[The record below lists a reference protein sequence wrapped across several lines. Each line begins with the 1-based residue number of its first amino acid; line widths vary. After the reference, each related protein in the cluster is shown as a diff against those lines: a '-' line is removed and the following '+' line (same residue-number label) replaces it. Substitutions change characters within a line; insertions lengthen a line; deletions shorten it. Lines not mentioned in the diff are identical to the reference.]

1 MGEWGKENTSAT
13 NMKPEASTS
22 NFMCDKKL
30 DLLAAEGV
38 AFDKKGILKSRAY
51 LWDGKAPRVP

>member
-1 MGEWGKENTSAT
+1 MGEWGKDNASAT
-13 NMKPEASTS
+13 KTRPGIGAS

-30 DLLAAEGV
+30 DLLTAEGV

-51 LWDGKAPRVP
+51 LWDGKA